1 MALTVEILA
10 RAPLDAAL
18 WGLDGRT
25 LTRAVVRAA
34 NRTLTGTRSE
44 ASKSLRKRVNLKAS
58 TIKDQMRT
66 YKASTARPAARIEV
80 PYRPISL
87 KEYGARQNRRGLSVR
102 VLKTGGRKRIKS
114 GFVASELGGH
124 AFVRVGKERLP
135 IRKLFGPTLQ
145 SQVEVVIPKLQEDYI
160 DPTFEKRLEE
170 QINWEIEKAKR
181 KALRQVGRTKA

>member
-34 NRTLTGTRSE
+34 NRTLTGARAE
-44 ASKSLRKRVNLKAS
+44 ASKSLRKRVNLKAG

-80 PYRPISL
+80 PYSPISL
-87 KEYGARQNRRGLSVR
+87 KRYGARQVRSGLSVR

-114 GFVASELGGH
+114 GFIVDKIGGH
-124 AFVRVGKERLP
+124 SFLRIGKSRTP
-135 IRKLFGPTLQ
+135 IKKLYGPTLQ

-170 QINWEIEKAKR
+170 QIAWEIDKARR
-181 KALRQVGRTKA
+181 KSLRQVGRG